1 MTANRK
7 SGSFKISRKKT
18 KKSQHQIYI
27 SDAGFFDG
35 GYFAISAPLVTA
47 LLPTPCDTPCLFLT
61 SLPAHAVVAR
71 C

>member
-35 GYFAISAPLVTA
+35 G
-47 LLPTPCDTPCLFLT
+47 
-61 SLPAHAVVAR
+61 
-71 C
+71 